1 MEQTIINFILGLF
14 GMILGFMLR
23 VLWQSVKDLR
33 TEDRLLADKVNNIEV
48 LVAGQY
54 IKRDEFQ
61 QFSEAIFKKLDK
73 IEDKLDGK
81 EDKT

>member
-1 MEQTIINFILGLF
+1 
-14 GMILGFMLR
+14 MILGFMLR

>member
-1 MEQTIINFILGLF
+1 VEQTIINFILGLF

>member
-1 MEQTIINFILGLF
+1 MDQTIINFILGLF
-14 GMILGFMLR
+14 GMVLGFMLR

-33 TEDRLLADKVNNIEV
+33 NEDSKLIEKVGAIEI

-61 QFSEAIFKKLDK
+61 QLTHAIFKKLDK
-73 IEDKLDGK
+73 IEDKLNKK
-81 EDKT
+81 EDRV